1 MNNYLE
7 ELISSIICLIHI
19 LIILCIF
26 IIPFLNSNYL
36 LFLYCLIIP
45 MIQMHWLLNDDT
57 CALTELE
64 KFIRKDKD
72 KSKCFTQ
79 KLFGPIYNFNN
90 NKKYSAFSYIL
101 LNILLSICISKLV
114 NKYENGEINEFW
126 DLYEI

>member
-1 MNNYLE
+1 
-7 ELISSIICLIHI
+7 
-19 LIILCIF
+19 
-26 IIPFLNSNYL
+26 
-36 LFLYCLIIP
+36 

-114 NKYENGEINEFW
+114 SKYENGEINDFW